1 MLFKVAGL
9 VVLGL
14 VEINSFNY
22 LISSQ
27 LNFMNIKKIKCKL
40 TTGHPYVAAK
50 NPPRGKMMQ
59 VPAGAPEV

>member
-1 MLFKVAGL
+1 
-9 VVLGL
+9 
-14 VEINSFNY
+14 
-22 LISSQ
+22 
-27 LNFMNIKKIKCKL
+27 MNIKKIKYKL